1 MYAMQYEI
9 TLPADYDLGIIR
21 RRVEANRHRLDD
33 FPGLGLK
40 AYLLRDTADGSVVN
54 QYAPLYLWND
64 PRAIGRFLWGG
75 AGFGGICASFGRP
88 VVRQWTGVAAIPGPN
103 HDRAAVGATRRTE
116 LLPADED
123 PAPAVAAAVDLLG
136 KTARSPGVH
145 SAAVAVDPTR
155 WELMQLTLW
164 STPAPAV
171 PGIGYQVL
179 HLSTPGMKDLFSDR
193 GGVRLST

>member
-9 TLPADYDLGIIR
+9 TLPADYDLGIIGAGW
-21 RRVEANRHRLDD
+21 EANRHRLDD

-88 VVRQWTGVAAIPGPN
+88 VVRQWTAL
-103 HDRAAVGATRRTE
+103 RRSPARTTIGRRSARPDGRNCC
-116 LLPADED
+116 PADED

-171 PGIGYQVL
+171 RASATRCCTCPHPG
-179 HLSTPGMKDLFSDR
+179 
-193 GGVRLST
+193 